1 MSTFFNVTLTV
12 LCSFQEPLSFSL
24 FLLQTRKL
32 AGPRLASPHFTCYTG
47 ADLGGGCK
55 GCAPPLTCGFL
66 IQLVFC
72 QKKKRTM
79 WFIGVEVD
87 KRRLNPLL
95 KKILDPPLLQRS
107 FRQKIKYRIVSPI
120 LLPYKLS
127 ISIYKNANKN
137 ISMYAWNK
145 SICLSPWL
153 FIVIWSSWSFQTRLE
168 SQWNYYEVTL
178 HFKSNSLSTE
188 NGRTSGL
195 FSFMTTSF
203 QNFSIMI

>member
-32 AGPRLASPHFTCYTG
+32 AGPRLASLNLLYRGGSRGRVQGVRTPPPDLRFSNTTG
-47 ADLGGGCK
+47 ILQK
-55 GCAPPLTCGFL
+55 
-66 IQLVFC
+66 
-72 QKKKRTM
+72 KKKRTM

-87 KRRLNPLL
+87 KRRLHPLL

-137 ISMYAWNK
+137 ISMYA
-145 SICLSPWL
+145 
-153 FIVIWSSWSFQTRLE
+153 
-168 SQWNYYEVTL
+168 
-178 HFKSNSLSTE
+178 
-188 NGRTSGL
+188 
-195 FSFMTTSF
+195 
-203 QNFSIMI
+203 

>member
-1 MSTFFNVTLTV
+1 
-12 LCSFQEPLSFSL
+12 
-24 FLLQTRKL
+24 
-32 AGPRLASPHFTCYTG
+32 
-47 ADLGGGCK
+47 
-55 GCAPPLTCGFL
+55 
-66 IQLVFC
+66 
-72 QKKKRTM
+72 M

-87 KRRLNPLL
+87 KRRLHPLL

-153 FIVIWSSWSFQTRLE
+153 YSNMIPMIFSNTSWKSMKLLWGNIAFQKQFAFYRKRPNIRIVQFYNDFIPKFLHYDINALIDFTQTASQTSSQLLE
-168 SQWNYYEVTL
+168 EKAPVNDFGKKVPGAEKY
-178 HFKSNSLSTE
+178 
-188 NGRTSGL
+188 GCR
-195 FSFMTTSF
+195 
-203 QNFSIMI
+203 